1 MQDQHPLDGRILVT
15 GAGGFVGRHLM
26 AELTRRASK
35 DSWCLALSRN
45 PSPVALESRDTWQES
60 DCDLADAEQTEAA
73 VKAARPDYVIH
84 LAAQSSVGRSLG
96 EGAAA
101 TWSANI
107 QTTLNLANAVRK
119 HAPNAVFLFASTCE
133 IYGLAFKDGMVTETT
148 PPQPQ
153 NPYARSKHA
162 CEQMLA
168 DALPPTSRL
177 IVLRTTN
184 HSGPGQSTSFV
195 IPEFARQIAAIEAG
209 QMDPVMSVGNLEAK
223 RDFLHVSDV
232 LSVMLDLLRQSKSLG
247 PRSVFNVCSGKPI
260 SLQSVLDEL
269 LRQAGREI
277 AVTID
282 PDRLRPGE
290 ISATHMSVSALTEAI
305 GWHPDSDLPKIVA
318 DVLADQR
325 RLLETQV

>member
-1 MQDQHPLDGRILVT
+1 MNDQHPLNGRILVT
-15 GAGGFVGRHLM
+15 GAGGFVGRHLITQ
-26 AELTRRASK
+26 LSRTASEQA
-35 DSWCLALSRN
+35 WCLALSRN
-45 PSPVALESRDTWQES
+45 PDPVVLARRENWQES
-60 DCDLADAEQTEAA
+60 DCDLADAGQTEEVVAR
-73 VKAARPDYVIH
+73 ARPDFVVH

-119 HAPNAVFLFASTCE
+119 HAPGAVVLFASTCE
-133 IYGLAFKDGMVTETT
+133 VYGLAFKNGTVSEET

-168 DALPPTSRL
+168 DALPDTAKL

-209 QMDPVMSVGNLEAK
+209 RMDPVMSVGNLEAR
-223 RDFLHVSDV
+223 RDFLHVSEV
-232 LSVMLDLLRQSKSLG
+232 ITVMLDLLAKADTLKQ
-247 PRSVFNVCSGKPI
+247 RSTFNVCSGQPI

-277 AVTID
+277 TVTVD

-290 ISATHMSVSALTEAI
+290 IAATNMSVKALTEAI
-305 GWHPDSDLPKIVA
+305 GRHPESDLQRIVA

-325 RLLETQV
+325 RLLETKV